1 MASRQGPFGAAA
13 GGRERVVRECWF
25 CGEETPPSWHDHVLG
40 LHKDTD
46 TTMTPFIIVLR
57 STWRMEIVS
66 VPRCARCHTGHQLE
80 RTAAVLSVAA
90 LIAYAASGQ
99 LDRLLGILSPS
110 TGERVVAAI
119 WAAVACL
126 PGLVWIAIRLGR
138 LPWQRLAPRRM
149 GYARH
154 HPEYLELRADGW
166 KPRAGPLHY
175 WRSPPNPHHPPPANR
190 PRRLIGG
197 SFELLGAACG
207 LAVPVA
213 YFQGY
218 EELAGVLIAATAGL
232 LFVASKVKPED

>member
-1 MASRQGPFGAAA
+1 M
-13 GGRERVVRECWF
+13 VRECWF
-25 CGEETPPSWHDHVLG
+25 CGEAAPPSWHDHVLG
-40 LHKDTD
+40 LHKDAD

-80 RTAAVLSVAA
+80 RTAAVLALAA

-99 LDRLLGILSPS
+99 LDRLLGILSSS
-110 TGERVVAAI
+110 TGERVVAAV

-126 PGLVWIAIRLGR
+126 PGLAWIAIRLGR

-154 HPEYLELRADGW
+154 HPEYVELRADGW
-166 KPRAGPLHY
+166 KPGAGPLHY

-232 LFVASKVKPED
+232 LFVASKIKPED